1 MDVNMS
7 INGTDH
13 SRIGLNSD
21 EQTSKFGGIYMDKF
35 VSWRYYV
42 GHINTKISRKLFA
55 IRQARNVFTKGKSKT
70 LYFALIQSHINYDIF
85 MGKCLSNHI
94 QKDTITL
101 QKPCYAT
108 YNQSIIIIIVTL
120 THYFVNHA
128 KLLHEQ
134 CTSLN

>member
-1 MDVNMS
+1 MDVNIS

-13 SRIGLNSD
+13 SRISLKLLGS
-21 EQTSKFGGIYMDKF
+21 YMETF
-35 VSWRYYV
+35 LSWRHHMA
-42 GHINTKISRKLFA
+42 HINTKISRKLFA
-55 IRQARNVFTKGKSKT
+55 IRQVRNVFTKGKSKT

-134 CTSLN
+134 RTSLN

>member
-1 MDVNMS
+1 MDVNIS

-13 SRIGLNSD
+13 SRISLNSD
-21 EQTSKFGGIYMDKF
+21 EKTTKFLGIYMDTF
-35 VSWRYYV
+35 SWRDHMA
-42 GHINTKISRKLFA
+42 HINTKISRKLFA

-128 KLLHEQ
+128 NLLHEQ
-134 CTSLN
+134 RTSLN